1 MSRQSSISASAERK
15 WNNALIVIAVGV
27 FALLPAIIYGVP
39 RGNDLPHHYRTA
51 ISFYDSIRE
60 GVLYPGWNAEA
71 NGGYGDPSFRFYP
84 PGAYYA
90 LASARALAG
99 NWYDASLFLFALL
112 SAAGALGVY
121 FWARIFLPANLAT
134 WAGILYTF
142 APYHINEIYQAF
154 LLPEYAA
161 SAVLPFAFGF
171 TALVCTKGRA
181 RDVAGLAATYAL
193 LILTH
198 LPLAVIG
205 SFALLIYALLMID
218 KTDLLKTMIKLALA
232 VALGLAASARYWV
245 TMAAELSWMKGS
257 GGKAV
262 LWFDYSYNFL
272 FWKSV
277 EGSTT
282 WWANVLAVATV
293 LLFVPGVTIA
303 LRRKNIGERT
313 SRAVAARSLG
323 LLVLV
328 SFFMAT
334 PLSRLVWMALPPL
347 QKVEFPWRWLAVTS
361 MCAPIIVA
369 WSIPYWIEKA
379 RTSKRP
385 LAILAAGCVLA
396 ACAVTMFQIIRGA
409 TYLSRP
415 VFDSMAQDIAR
426 SNSIDYWLPLWAG
439 ARSKGMEGEVEI
451 DGRSHSVGSRGPQLR
466 AFQVSAGDATDAR
479 VRTYYYPHWTAK
491 AGGKR
496 LETRPDDDGTLLIS
510 LPPDAVSVNLEFVE
524 PARVKAAMV
533 ASIIGW
539 ILIGV
544 GSVYGYRIRR
554 RSRHASRS
562 SIPLSDQSPS

>member
-1 MSRQSSISASAERK
+1 MPGYAPRK
-15 WNNALIVIAVGV
+15 WGYALIVVAVGAL
-27 FALLPAIIYGVP
+27 ALLPVVLCGVP

-51 ISFYDSIRE
+51 ISFYDSIRD

-71 NGGYGDPSFRFYP
+71 SGGYGDASFRFYP
-84 PGAYYA
+84 PAAYYA
-90 LASARALAG
+90 ISAARVLAG

-112 SAAGALGVY
+112 SVAGALGVY
-121 FWARIFLPANLAT
+121 FWARVFLPANLAM

-181 RDVAGLAATYAL
+181 RDVAGLSATYAL

-205 SFALLIYALLMID
+205 SFALFFYALSVIG
-218 KTDLLKTMIKLALA
+218 KTGRLKTVMRLALA
-232 VALGLAASARYWV
+232 VTVGLAASARYWV
-245 TMAAELSWMKGS
+245 TMAAELPWLKGS
-257 GGKAV
+257 GGKTV
-262 LWFDYSYNFL
+262 LWFDYRYNFL

-277 EGSTT
+277 EGATT

-293 LLFVPGVTIA
+293 LMFVPGVVMM
-303 LRRKNIGERT
+303 LGRRNAGERT
-313 SRAVAARSLG
+313 GRAVA
-323 LLVLV
+323 LLTLF

-334 PLSRLVWMALPPL
+334 PLSRPVWMALPPL
-347 QKVEFPWRWLAVTS
+347 QRVEFPWRWLAVTS

-369 WSIPYWIEKA
+369 WSIPYWVEKA

-385 LAILAAGCVLA
+385 LAILAAGCVSV

-415 VFDSMAQDIAR
+415 VFDSMAQDVAR

-439 ARSKGMEGEVEI
+439 ERPKEMVGEVEVE
-451 DGRSHSVGSRGPQLR
+451 GRSSSVSSWEPQRR
-466 AFQVSAGDATDAR
+466 AFQVSAGDAKVAR
-479 VRTYYYPHWTAK
+479 VRTHYYPYWTAK
-491 AGGKR
+491 AGSNR
-496 LETRPDDDGTLLIS
+496 LETRPDDDGALLIS
-510 LPPDAVSVNLEFVE
+510 LPPDAVSVSLEFIE
-524 PARVKAAMV
+524 PARVGVAMV
-533 ASIIGW
+533 ASIIAW
-539 ILIGV
+539 LLIGV
-544 GSVYGYRIRR
+544 GFVSSYRVRY
-554 RSRHASRS
+554 RSAPAPRS
-562 SIPLSDQSPS
+562 SVALTDQTPS